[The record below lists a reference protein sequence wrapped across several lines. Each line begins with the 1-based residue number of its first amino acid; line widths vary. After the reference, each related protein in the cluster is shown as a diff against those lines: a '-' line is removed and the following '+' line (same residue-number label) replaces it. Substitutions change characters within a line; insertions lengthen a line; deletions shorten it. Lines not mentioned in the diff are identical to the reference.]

1 MEDLTAWLPALASL
15 VGSLAGVLAS
25 NKLTQYRILQLEGK
39 VSKHNGIVERTYKLE
54 GEVKELQHDIRDIRD
69 EK

>member
-25 NKLTQYRILQLEGK
+25 NKLTQYRILQLEDK
-39 VSKHNGIVERTYKLE
+39 VSKHNGIVERTYKL
-54 GEVKELQHDIRDIRD
+54 
-69 EK
+69 

>member
-25 NKLTQYRILQLEGK
+25 NKLTQYRILQYNNVFDK
-39 VSKHNGIVERTYKLE
+39 DERAPGVFALTE
-54 GEVKELQHDIRDIRD
+54 
-69 EK
+69 